1 LSADVTGLT
10 KRAQLAGA
18 DRAAVQGG
26 GDERAG
32 RPGFG
37 QRAQVGDVAHAAA
50 GQQLELGKAGTQL
63 PHQRDVGARTGT
75 YACEVE
81 HDHLPHARARQPC
94 QRLGRSEPGEPGVGR
109 EDVARPE
116 VEAEHKRGVRQ
127 LRPQPIQRSLLGER
141 LGADHDARRAQLEQQ
156 PDRGGIGDAGVDHHP
171 GLAGQSRDDLGVG
184 RSARDRVEIGYIE
197 LVESERF
204 ADRAR
209 DLDGVGAG
217 DDPAAQRAIAFAL
230 PAHGVHGGS
239 ALEIDDWDHSHYA
252 TVFPSETTGRGGS
265 RMGGVVGLDVGGVN
279 TKAVWRNGGERRVV
293 SRPFEVW
300 HDREALA
307 AVLREVVAG
316 VAPEPVEAV
325 ALTTTAELSDAFR
338 TKREGVGFVL
348 DAAEAALSG
357 PLLLAFTTAGEV
369 VSFAE
374 ARARAPEVAAANWV
388 ASALAVAAVCPD
400 SLMIDVGSTT
410 ADIVP
415 IAGGRVVAA
424 GRTDLDRLLAGE
436 LVYTGALR
444 TNLAAIAPRVPV
456 RDGWCPVASE
466 LFAISAD
473 VHLIL
478 GHLAPGAYTCATP
491 DGRPATVEFARER
504 VARLV
509 CADAEHVAAEE
520 IDGIA
525 AFLHAEQVRQI
536 EAAVRGVS
544 GHLEGAPPVVPLGVG
559 AFLAREAAERLSH
572 EIVELPWSAAERDAA
587 PAAALAELMVGRLRR
602 QC

>member
-1 LSADVTGLT
+1 
-10 KRAQLAGA
+10 
-18 DRAAVQGG
+18 VQGA
-26 GDERAG
+26 GDERAR
-32 RPGFG
+32 RPGFRQG
-37 QRAQVGDVAHAAA
+37 AQIGKVAHAAA
-50 GQQLELGKAGTQL
+50 GQQLELGKAGAQL
-63 PHQRDVGARTGT
+63 AHQCDIGTSLGADAR
-75 YACEVE
+75 EVE
-81 HDHLPHARARQPC
+81 NDHLPQAGAAQPRQRVC
-94 QRLGRSEPGEPGVGR
+94 RSELGQLGVGR
-109 EDVARPE
+109 EDPARPE
-116 VEAEHKRGVRQ
+116 VEAEHERGVREFG
-127 LRPQPIQRSLLGER
+127 PQPLERRRVRER
-141 LGADHDARRAQLEQQ
+141 LGADRDVRRAQLEQQ
-156 PDRGGIGDAGVDHHP
+156 PGRGGIGDAGIERHP
-171 GLAGQSRDDLGVG
+171 RLARKRGDGLALE
-184 RSARDRVEIGYIE
+184 RSARDHVEIGDIE
-197 LVESERF
+197 LVESERS
-204 ADRAR
+204 ADGAS
-209 DLDGVGAG
+209 DPDGLGAG
-217 DDPAAQRAIAFAL
+217 HELAAERAVAFAL

-239 ALEIDDWDHSHYA
+239 ALEIDDWDHSH
-252 TVFPSETTGRGGS
+252 GRGGS
-265 RMGGVVGLDVGGVN
+265 RMGGVVGLDVGGAN
-279 TKAVWRNGGERRVV
+279 TKAVWRNGGERRAV

-300 HDREALA
+300 NDREALA
-307 AVLREVVAG
+307 AVLREVVAA

-348 DAAEAALSG
+348 DAAEEALDG
-357 PLLLAFTTAGEV
+357 PQLLAFTTAGEV
-369 VSFAE
+369 VPFAE

-388 ASALAVAAVCPD
+388 ASALAVAVLYPD
-400 SLMIDVGSTT
+400 ALMIDVGSTT

-415 IAGGRVVAA
+415 VSRGRVVST

-456 RDGWCPVASE
+456 RGGWCPVASE

-509 CADAEHVAAEE
+509 CADAEQVAAEE

-544 GHLEGAPPVVPLGVG
+544 GRLEGAPPVVPLGVG
-559 AFLAREAAERLSH
+559 AFLAREAAERLGR

-587 PAAALAELMVGRLRR
+587 PAAALAELLTMRPRR